1 MKKLILLP
9 VLAVILSLT
18 ACNEKVLTIADNGK
32 TVELK
37 KGEGFVVQLTGN
49 ISTGNKWKITTPE
62 NDILS
67 TAKPS
72 EYKAEDERIGSSGT
86 YYYYFKSN
94 GTGTA
99 KLQMVYG
106 PKDNPEKKPLKT
118 FEVTVVVN

>member
-18 ACNEKVLTIADNGK
+18 ACNEKVFTIADNGK
-32 TVELK
+32 TVQLK

-49 ISTGNKWKITTPE
+49 ISTGNKWMVTTPE
-62 NDILS
+62 NEIIS

-72 EYKAEDERIGSSGT
+72 EYKAKDERIGSSGI
-86 YYYYFKSN
+86 YYYYFKTT

-99 KLQMVYG
+99 KFQMVYG

-118 FEVTVVVN
+118 FEITVVVK